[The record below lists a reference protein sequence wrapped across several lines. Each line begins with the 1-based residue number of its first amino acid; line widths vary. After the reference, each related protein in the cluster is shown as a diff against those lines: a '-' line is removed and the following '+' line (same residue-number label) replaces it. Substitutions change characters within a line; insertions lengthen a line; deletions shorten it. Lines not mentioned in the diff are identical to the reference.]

1 MQFKRAGVIGAGAW
15 GTALAQVA
23 ARAGL
28 DVVLQARETEVVD
41 SINARRVNEAFLPGV
56 TLEDRISVTGELA
69 DLADCDVILA
79 VPPAQHMRST
89 LSAFAAHHRS
99 GVPIM
104 LCSKG
109 IERGTLKLMTD
120 VLAETIPVAPA
131 AVLSGPSFA
140 GEVARGLP
148 SAVTLACA
156 DEALG
161 EELMWTLSAPG
172 FRPYL
177 ATDLIGAEVGG
188 AIKNVLAIAC
198 GLSEGKGLGR
208 SAHAAIITRGFAEMT
223 RMGVALGGQAETVA
237 GLCGLGDL
245 VLTCSSPQSRN
256 MSLGL
261 ALGQGQSVEQAL
273 AGKRSVAEGYES
285 APAVREL
292 AAKMGVDMPICL
304 AVATLLGGETTVEA
318 LIDNLL
324 SRPLKAERD

>member
-1 MQFKRAGVIGAGAW
+1 MEFRRAGVIGAGAW
-15 GTALAQVA
+15 GTALALVC

-41 SINARRVNEAFLPGV
+41 SIRARRINEAFLPGV
-56 TLEDRISVTGELA
+56 TLDARITVTSDLA
-69 DLADCDVILA
+69 DLSDCDLVLA
-79 VPPAQHMRST
+79 VPPAQFMRYT
-89 LSAFAAHHRS
+89 LAAFAPHARADA
-99 GVPIM
+99 PIL

-109 IERGTLKLMTD
+109 IERGSLKLMTQ
-120 VLAETIPVAPA
+120 VLAETLPDAPA

-140 GEVARGLP
+140 ADVSRGLP
-148 SAVTLACA
+148 TAVTLACEDA
-156 DEALG
+156 VLGEAL
-161 EELMWTLSAPG
+161 MATLSAPG

-198 GLSEGKGLGR
+198 GLSEGRGLGK
-208 SAHAAIITRGFAEMT
+208 SAHAALITRGFAEMT
-223 RMGVALGGQAETVA
+223 RLGVALGAEPQTVA

-261 ALGQGQSVEQAL
+261 ALGQGQTIEQAL
-273 AGKRSVAEGYES
+273 VGKRSVAEGYES

-292 AAKMGVDMPICL
+292 AARAGVEMPICEGVAALL
-304 AVATLLGGETTVEA
+304 AGEVTVDG
-318 LIDNLL
+318 LIDALL
-324 SRPLKAERD
+324 SRPLKSEQG